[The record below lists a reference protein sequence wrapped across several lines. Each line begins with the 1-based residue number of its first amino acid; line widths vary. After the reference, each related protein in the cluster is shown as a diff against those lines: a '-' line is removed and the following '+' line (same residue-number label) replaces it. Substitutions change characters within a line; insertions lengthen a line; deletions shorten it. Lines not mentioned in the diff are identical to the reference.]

1 MKSIF
6 VLTLVLIALAGCK
19 PTGEEKSVEPT
30 QVLLEQARG
39 IEQASAAS
47 LPLSKPPEKSEDS
60 GVIREER
67 EDESAGDVEKIAPSG
82 SVNLYDLTPVS
93 ETVLTEEDA
102 VVQPAP
108 GVPDSKAKVEQIA
121 VQDLATYLG
130 VRVENIEVKSGEE
143 VEWSDGS
150 LGCPEKDRMYIQVIT
165 PGYLFVLEVDGQ
177 EYEYHTDLQD
187 QVILCIDGRPA
198 VRPAPTP

>member
-1 MKSIF
+1 MKSII
-6 VLTLVLIALAGCK
+6 VLMLVLIALAGCK
-19 PTGEEKSVEPT
+19 ATDEEKSVEPT
-30 QVLLEQARG
+30 QALLEQASG
-39 IEQASAAS
+39 IEQASAAL
-47 LPLSKPPEKSEDS
+47 LPVSKQPEKSEDS

-67 EDESAGDVEKIAPSG
+67 EEESAGDVKKIGPSG
-82 SVNLYDLTPVS
+82 SVNLNDLTPVN
-93 ETVLTEEDA
+93 EIVLTGEDA

-108 GVPDSKAKVEQIA
+108 GVPNPKAKFEQLAI
-121 VQDLATYLG
+121 QDLANYLG
-130 VRVENIEVKSGEE
+130 VRAGDVEVKSGEE

-198 VRPAPTP
+198 ER